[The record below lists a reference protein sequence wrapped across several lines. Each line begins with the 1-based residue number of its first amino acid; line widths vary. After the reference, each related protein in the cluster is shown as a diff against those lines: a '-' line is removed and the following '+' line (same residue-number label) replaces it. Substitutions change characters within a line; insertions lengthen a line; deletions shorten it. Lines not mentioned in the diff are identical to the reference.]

1 MTLSITGF
9 AAGQYYNHYGGASDY
24 QCLPLHPEHSA
35 TSAATSS
42 RNYIYGAEYEAI
54 SDVFSTVAQDQNV
67 PCALCYTAG
76 RSTTVT
82 IPAKRNC
89 PEKWTKVMV
98 HNWWDF
104 NCNLTLLLIIIT
116 RYTHMAIRSQ
126 LNMVIMINCT
136 NKNNENNACT
146 RTMFLQ

>member
-9 AAGQYYNHYGGASDY
+9 AAGQHYTHYGGASNY

-42 RNYIYGAEYEAI
+42 RNYIYGAEYQST
-54 SDVFSTVAQDQNV
+54 SDVFPIVAQDQNV

-76 RSTTVT
+76 RSATVT

-98 HNWWDF
+98 HSWWSF
-104 NCNLTLLLIIIT
+104 NCNSVLC
-116 RYTHMAIRSQ
+116 Y
-126 LNMVIMINCT
+126 
-136 NKNNENNACT
+136 
-146 RTMFLQ
+146 